1 MRSTIITL
9 DLSGGGFDGLFRRRI
24 CRRAR
29 GSDIVARTCTVCHEL
44 DIVTAQRHDAD
55 GWRVVANA
63 MIKNGAELTP
73 QEEDQV
79 VEYLAKNLPQ

>member
-9 DLSGGGFDGLFRRRI
+9 VFLAAASTVCSAQDLPPGP
-24 CRRAR
+24 

>member
-1 MRSTIITL
+1 MRSTVMSLIFLAAATTAGSAQ
-9 DLSGGGFDGLFRRRI
+9 DLPPGP
-24 CRRAR
+24 
-29 GSDIVARTCTVCHEL
+29 GSDIVARTCTVCHEM

-73 QEEDQV
+73 QEVDQV
-79 VEYLAKNLPQ
+79 VEYLAKTLPQ